1 MFGASFSLRFC
12 AALFVLFIITDTLA
26 GWPETEVQGLDPD
39 LRTRHRRACPR
50 LMLLNQHIES
60 ELRTVYGLGKSILS
74 PDLRD
79 RLGQMPINVVY
90 TGVCQS
96 RSTSFGVPRVRK
108 CYTAKR
114 NS

>member
-39 LRTRHRRACPR
+39 LRTRHQRACPR

-60 ELRTVYGLGKSILS
+60 ELRTVYGLGKSTLA
-74 PDLRD
+74 
-79 RLGQMPINVVY
+79 
-90 TGVCQS
+90 
-96 RSTSFGVPRVRK
+96 RSS
-108 CYTAKR
+108 
-114 NS
+114 